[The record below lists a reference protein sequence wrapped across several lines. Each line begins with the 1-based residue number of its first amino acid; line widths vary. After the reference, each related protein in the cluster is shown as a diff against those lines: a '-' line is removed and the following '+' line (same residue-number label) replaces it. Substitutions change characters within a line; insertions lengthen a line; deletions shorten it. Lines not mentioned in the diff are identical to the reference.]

1 MWERGMIAVPQ
12 KDGSRVIV
20 RYSVKVYDL
29 GSRFGIN
36 GGRISKLWLQI
47 DGECVANYDRGWDIK
62 PTCEAAEIALQ
73 ILLEAYKEKE
83 GEK

>member
-1 MWERGMIAVPQ
+1 MWKRGFIAIPQ
-12 KDGSRVIV
+12 EGGSYVSV
-20 RYSVKVYDL
+20 RYSVKVYDV

-47 DGECVANYDRGWDIK
+47 DGKCAANYDRGWDVK

-73 ILLEAYKEKE
+73 ILLDSYQ
-83 GEK
+83 